1 MYQTKQKLL
10 THKLTLVLAGIAT
23 VGLLSD
29 AIAAPKS
36 KWTRPVVKFERLDT
50 NGDGFVD
57 LDELLGPALRR
68 TARRFDRKD
77 VDDSG
82 YLSFEE
88 FATGRT
94 GRDLSDIADEI
105 VACVADIKEAT
116 GSEKIKVPSPDQFLS
131 PEEKFDALDTDGD
144 QLVSLDEA
152 LAAITQKV
160 GTAFRKADANGD
172 SLLSLREFKA
182 HLASGIATRR
192 AIRACVAEIQ
202 DEDNVI

>member
-23 VGLLSD
+23 VGLLTD

-50 NGDGFVD
+50 SGDGFVD

-77 VDDSG
+77 ADNSG
-82 YLSFEE
+82 YLSFQEYM
-88 FATGRT
+88 TGR
-94 GRDLSDIADEI
+94 GARDLSDIADEI
-105 VACVADIKEAT
+105 VACVADIKAET
-116 GSEKIKVPSPDQFLS
+116 GSDKIKVPSADQFLS
-131 PEEKFDALDTDGD
+131 PEERFDALDTDGD
-144 QLVSLDEA
+144 LMVSLDEA
-152 LAAITQKV
+152 LAAVTDKV
-160 GTAFRKADANGD
+160 SAGFAEADGSND

-182 HLASGIATRR
+182 HLASGVATRR
-192 AIRACVAEIQ
+192 AIRACVVEIR
-202 DEDNVI
+202 DEENVI